1 MTAPVD
7 PNAATVRIT
16 FPDPAS
22 AEQARQ
28 SLEPDND
35 GHVEATVEGNDL
47 VLSAKADSI
56 MGLLRT
62 LDDAMGCLR
71 ATGVE

>member
-1 MTAPVD
+1 MSTPVD
-7 PNAATVRIT
+7 PNAASVRIT
-16 FPDPAS
+16 FPDPES

-28 SLEPDND
+28 SLEPDNE
-35 GHVEATVEGNDL
+35 GHVEATVDGADL
-47 VLSAKADSI
+47 VLSAEADSI

-62 LDDAMGCLR
+62 LDDALGCLR